1 MAARRRRVLG
11 NDPFKRGSAERT
23 PLTDAPL
30 PERRTLPPTPEL
42 QMARKKKANA
52 PPAHSR
58 ASDDA
63 ALAPPAIERKTH
75 VSHANAP
82 DAVRL
87 DVARRDGASPA
98 TARKTHGSEPVPHA
112 HASDAVRL
120 DGALRDG
127 ASPVVQKKVHGR
139 EPVAHAH
146 APDAV
151 MLDGSLRDGA
161 SPGVHGREPVPHAH
175 APDALRLDGA
185 LRDGASP
192 VVQKKVHVRE
202 PVPHAH
208 APDAVMLDGPMAHGS
223 SPGVQKNANEPV
235 AHTHAPD
242 AVALDGPLAH
252 GSSPAVRFDPVAHDL
267 TPDGIELE
275 VGSPQAHSHSPAA
288 NADPVPH
295 AETPELVE
303 RLHPSR
309 SDSSSELP
317 APSEPLAVGGTLRGL
332 MRAVRTAVGLA
343 SRSTQVDPWGKD
355 TSLAASLRPLA
366 NLLYDSY
373 WRVSVDGA
381 GHMPRGPCIVV
392 ANHAGALPLDGPML
406 HLVLRRERPEL
417 LESRWLLEDQI
428 FHAPFIGVLANRLGA
443 VRASPE
449 NALRLLDE
457 GRPVLVFP
465 EGFQA
470 LSKPMRER
478 YQLRKFGRGGYVKIA
493 ARGGV
498 PIVPVAIVGGEE
510 AMPLLAKL
518 PARALGLPYLPLTL
532 PPLPVQWKIRFAPPI
547 HLDDAPADVESDPSW
562 VEQTNLRV
570 RDTIDSMLVELL
582 RDAGKPRVG

>member
-23 PLTDAPL
+23 PLADAPL

-42 QMARKKKANA
+42 QTARKKK
-52 PPAHSR
+52 
-58 ASDDA
+58 
-63 ALAPPAIERKTH
+63 KTYG
-75 VSHANAP
+75 N
-82 DAVRL
+82 
-87 DVARRDGASPA
+87 
-98 TARKTHGSEPVPHA
+98 EPVPH
-112 HASDAVRL
+112 S
-120 DGALRDG
+120 
-127 ASPVVQKKVHGR
+127 
-139 EPVAHAH
+139 
-146 APDAV
+146 
-151 MLDGSLRDGA
+151 
-161 SPGVHGREPVPHAH
+161 
-175 APDALRLDGA
+175 
-185 LRDGASP
+185 
-192 VVQKKVHVRE
+192 
-202 PVPHAH
+202 H

-223 SPGVQKNANEPV
+223 SPAVHMKTHGSEPV

-242 AVALDGPLAH
+242 AIALDGPMAH
-252 GSSPAVRFDPVAHDL
+252 GSSPALRFDPVAHDL

-275 VGSPQAHSHSPAA
+275 VGTPQAHSHSPAA

-295 AETPELVE
+295 SETPELIE
-303 RLHPSR
+303 RLQPSR
-309 SDSSSELP
+309 GDSSELP
-317 APSEPLAVGGTLRGL
+317 APTEPLALGGTLRGL
-332 MRAVRTAVGLA
+332 VRAVRTAVGLA

-381 GHMPRGPCIVV
+381 EHMPRGPCIVV

-493 ARGGV
+493 ARARV

-518 PARALGLPYLPLTL
+518 PAGALGLPYLPLTL
-532 PPLPVQWKIRFAPPI
+532 PPLPVQWKIRFAPAI
-547 HLDDAPADVESDPSW
+547 HLDDAPADVESDPAW

-570 RDTIDSMLVELL
+570 RDTIDSMLVDLL